1 MKKVLVIA
9 GPTAVGKSDFAVSVA
24 ERFNLE
30 VISGDS
36 IQVYRGLDIGSG
48 KITVEQTHGI
58 VHHLIDILPPE
69 ASYSAADFQSMAR
82 NLIENSEKNMIIC
95 GGTGLYL
102 KACLYDYSFNE
113 EKDESSCDPFLEQYS
128 NQQLY
133 DMLMKSDPIQAQKIH
148 VNNRRRLLRSLTIQM
163 RTGKPQS
170 QLEQEQSH
178 QLIYDTKII
187 GCTMERSALYERI
200 NQRVGMMFQAG
211 LKEEVAG
218 LVKKGISFDHQSMQG
233 IGYKEWKPYF
243 EGNATEQ
250 EVLEEIRKHSRQ
262 FAKRQYTWLNHQMPV
277 EWCDMSDP
285 AEIQRTVEQ
294 IGQWYTKTSK

>member
-102 KACLYDYSFNE
+102 KACMIIPSMKKRMSLPVIHLWNSIPT
-113 EKDESSCDPFLEQYS
+113 SSC
-128 NQQLY
+128 
-133 DMLMKSDPIQAQKIH
+133 M
-148 VNNRRRLLRSLTIQM
+148 T
-163 RTGKPQS
+163 
-170 QLEQEQSH
+170 
-178 QLIYDTKII
+178 
-187 GCTMERSALYERI
+187 C
-200 NQRVGMMFQAG
+200 
-211 LKEEVAG
+211 
-218 LVKKGISFDHQSMQG
+218 
-233 IGYKEWKPYF
+233 
-243 EGNATEQ
+243 
-250 EVLEEIRKHSRQ
+250 
-262 FAKRQYTWLNHQMPV
+262 
-277 EWCDMSDP
+277 
-285 AEIQRTVEQ
+285 
-294 IGQWYTKTSK
+294 